1 MSNLDYNRLLVVD
14 DEISICRYLAG
25 VARRMDFDVSIATD
39 LERLKHK
46 IFSFSPAI
54 ILLDL
59 QMPGTDGVKILKL
72 LQELE
77 SEARIIL
84 VSGMDERTLTTA
96 TMMGEILGLNMQ
108 GVLPKP
114 VNLDVLQDALRSARR
129 ACLSIEPNAIQEAIE
144 SGEIRPSFQPKV
156 CKDETGKWRTVES
169 EALARWHHENGDV
182 VMPNDFIGVAEESGL
197 LPALTDSMIDQ
208 VTLQLKDWADRDMNL
223 GASVNLS
230 PSMLSDSEFPDRL
243 EAKMQALGLDNS
255 LLTLE
260 VTESVVMNNTVVA
273 MEILSRLRIKGFGL
287 SIDDF
292 GTGYSS
298 LEQLYRMPFNELKID
313 MSLVKE
319 LETSKEARTIV
330 EAIVMLAHKLNLTVC
345 AEGVCSESIF
355 KTLEE
360 MGCEK
365 MQGYHIGRPV
375 SASQIEKQVACWN
388 ELQTA

>member
-1 MSNLDYNRLLVVD
+1 MKNVEHSRLLVVD

-25 VARRMDFDVSIATD
+25 VARRMDFEVSIATD

-46 IFSFSPAI
+46 IFSFAPAI

-77 SEARIIL
+77 SDARIIL

-129 ACLSIEPNAIQEAIE
+129 ACLSIEPEAIE
-144 SGEIRPSFQPKV
+144 KAIHAGQIRPSYQPKISRGS
-156 CKDETGKWRTVES
+156 DGKWKTCES
-169 EALARWHHENGDV
+169 EALARWHHENGDI
-182 VMPNDFIGVAEESGL
+182 VMPNDFIGIAEESGL
-197 LPALTDSMIDQ
+197 LPALTDSMIEQ
-208 VTLQLKDWADRDMNL
+208 VTQQLHEWSDRGINICT
-223 GASVNLS
+223 SVNLS
-230 PSMLSDSEFPDRL
+230 PSLLSDSELPDRL
-243 EAKMQALGLDNS
+243 EAKMQEHGLDNS
-255 LLTLE
+255 RLTLE
-260 VTESVVMNNTVVA
+260 VTESAVMNNTVVA

-313 MSLVKE
+313 MSLIKE
-319 LETSKEARTIV
+319 LDTSKEARTIV

-345 AEGVCSESIF
+345 AEGVCSQSIF
-355 KTLEE
+355 DTLNE

-375 SASQIEKQVACWN
+375 SASQIEKQVAHWD